1 MHIRSTVKVT
11 GGLSALVLVL
21 AACAS
26 GGGGGSSG
34 QAGAGGGSSCAKG
47 SGPIVIAN
55 VTDISGPQA
64 PLGTAENQG
73 IKLAVQQINDAGGLL
88 GGRKLEVQ
96 TFDTQSTPDQGVP
109 QANAALAAKPAVI
122 IGGEISDTVIAG
134 TNITHRQGIPW
145 LTPGGTSS
153 KITSR
158 GFNDVFQLVATTAQS
173 AQGYSDV
180 MAYAAKTVGAGNKMS
195 IAVSDTTYGHS
206 LDDAFTALNDKSKT
220 FSVASSVSY
229 PLNTTDLSA
238 IASRMVQSNP
248 DVLYN
253 EGYPTDGL
261 NLGSLF
267 ADKVTTSAKVFLST
281 ATESV
286 VVKQL
291 GQKANGMILSSV
303 LSSSLKGIP
312 AEFGQFSDAYTKA
325 YPGSVLNGSA
335 VIGYEGVNF
344 VEEAIKAAGC
354 AEPAQIAEKL
364 HSVKLDH
371 KTGNLYPQDTLQF
384 AGDGSLKE
392 PPLLYSQVQNGQP
405 VHIFPQAIAE
415 GKPIAYR

>member
-1 MHIRSTVKVT
+1 MHTRSTVKMA
-11 GGLSALVLVL
+11 GGVSALVLL
-21 AACAS
+21 LSACAS
-26 GGGGGSSG
+26 GGGGGGSS
-34 QAGAGGGSSCAKG
+34 AAGGSSSCPAG

-55 VTDISGPQA
+55 VTDMSGPQT

-73 IKLAVQQINDAGGLL
+73 IKLAAQQINDKGGLL
-88 GGRKLEVQ
+88 NGRKIEIQ
-96 TFDTQSTPDQGVP
+96 TFDTQSTPDQAVP
-109 QANAALAAKPAVI
+109 QANAALAAKPVAI
-122 IGGEISDTVIAG
+122 IGGEISDTVIAA

-153 KITSR
+153 QITAR
-158 GFNDVFQLVATTAQS
+158 GFNDMFQLVATTAQS

-180 MAYAAKTVGAGNKMS
+180 MSYAAKTVGAGTKMS

-206 LDDAFTALNDKSKT
+206 LDDAFTALNTKNKT
-220 FSVASSVSY
+220 FDVLGSVSY
-229 PLNTTDLSA
+229 PLNTSDLSA
-238 IASRMVQSNP
+238 IAARMVQGNP

-267 ADKVTTSAKVFLST
+267 ADKVNTTAKVFLST

-291 GQKANGMILSSV
+291 GQKGNGMILSSS
-303 LSSSLKGIP
+303 LSSSVKGVP
-312 AEFGQFSDAYTKA
+312 SSFNQFQSDYQKA
-325 YPGSVLNGSA
+325 YPNSTLNSSA
-335 VIGYEGVNF
+335 VIGFAGVHF
-344 VEEAIKAAGC
+344 VEQAIKAAGC
-354 AEPAQIAEKL
+354 ADPKQIATKL

-371 KTGNLYPQDTLQF
+371 DTGNLYPQDTLEF
-384 AGDGSLKE
+384 ASNGTLKS
-392 PPLLYSQVQNGQP
+392 PPLLYSQIQNGQP